1 VSEVFPNAP
10 LALVA
15 FEVRY
20 LEEAPLTA
28 RPALGGLK
36 AALAEHLPLR
46 DDLRQHEVALRVGA
60 PEAPAVQVTVVP
72 RFTTRD
78 RTTACQVSPTSLI
91 IETTAY
97 AGFDPFLTLIHAA
110 LRAVADVAKPDGVTR
125 IGLRYID
132 EIRVPGI
139 EEPPGEWRGYI
150 DEHLLAPVADEF
162 VKAAQLIP
170 HTWQGV
176 VQYGTGPDRAV
187 VLRYGPAEGYAVPP
201 GGPTRRK
208 DPPPQGLYFLL
219 DSDSFWQPSDEIPTF
234 DPETL
239 VAACRELHTPVR
251 ALFDTVVTNRLV
263 DEVFRQP
270 AEEGGVA

>member
-20 LEEAPLTA
+20 LECAALIA
-28 RPALGGLK
+28 RPALERLK

-46 DDLRQHEVALRVGA
+46 DDLRQQVTLSLAA
-60 PEAPAVQVTVVP
+60 AEAPAVQQVTVVP
-72 RFTTRD
+72 RFTTRN

-97 AGFDPFLTLIHAA
+97 AGFDPFLSLIRAA
-110 LRAVADVAKPDGVTR
+110 LEAVAEVERPDGVTR
-125 IGLRYID
+125 VGLRYID

-139 EEPPGEWRGYI
+139 AEPPGAWNGYI
-150 DEHLLAPVADEF
+150 NEHLLAPVAEEF

-170 HTWQGV
+170 RTWQGV
-176 VQYGTGPDRAV
+176 VQYETGPDRAV

-201 GGPTRRK
+201 GGPTRRR
-208 DPPPQGLYFLL
+208 DAPPPGLYFLL
-219 DSDSFWQPSDEIPTF
+219 DSDSYWHPSDEIPEF
-234 DPETL
+234 EPERL
-239 VAACRELHTPVR
+239 AAATRDLHTPVK
-251 ALFDTVVTNRLV
+251 ALFETVVTDRLV

-270 AEEGGVA
+270 VGKGSAT

>member
-20 LEEAPLTA
+20 LERAALVA
-28 RPALGGLK
+28 RPALERLK

-46 DDLRQHEVALRVGA
+46 DDLRQQKVTLSTGA
-60 PEAPAVQVTVVP
+60 ADAPAVEVTVVP

-78 RTTACQVSPTSLI
+78 RTTACQVSSTSLI

-97 AGFDPFLTLIHAA
+97 AGFDPFLSLISAA
-110 LRAVADVAKPDGVTR
+110 LEAVAEVERPDGVTR
-125 IGLRYID
+125 VGLRYID

-139 EEPPGEWRGYI
+139 AAPPGDWRGYI

-162 VKAAQLIP
+162 VKAAQLVP
-170 HTWQGV
+170 RTWQGV

-201 GGPTRRK
+201 GGPTRRR
-208 DPPPQGLYFLL
+208 DAPPPGLYFLL
-219 DSDSFWQPSDEIPTF
+219 DSDSFWQPSDEIPEF
-234 DPETL
+234 DPERL
-239 VAACRELHTPVR
+239 AATTRELHTPVK
-251 ALFDTVVTNRLV
+251 ALFDTVVTDRLV

-270 AEEGGVA
+270 LGKGDAT

>member
-1 VSEVFPNAP
+1 MSEVYPNAP

-15 FEVRY
+15 FEIRY
-20 LEEAPLTA
+20 LEQASLSA
-28 RPALGGLK
+28 RPALSGLK

-46 DDLRQHEVALRVGA
+46 DDFRQHEVALKVGA
-60 PEAPAVQVTVVP
+60 AEAPAVQVTVVP

-97 AGFDPFLTLIHAA
+97 AGFETFLTLIGAA
-110 LRAVADVAKPDGVTR
+110 LQAVAEVGKPDGVTR

-132 EIRVPGI
+132 EIRAPGV
-139 EEPPGEWRGYI
+139 EEAPGDWRGYI
-150 DEHLLAPVADEF
+150 DEHLLAPIADEF

-208 DPPPQGLYFLL
+208 DPPPPGLYFLL
-219 DSDSFWQPSDEIPTF
+219 DSDSFWQPSDEIPEF
-234 DPETL
+234 DTEAL
-239 VAACRELHTPVR
+239 VAASRQLHTPVR
-251 ALFDTVVTNRLV
+251 ALFDTVVTDRLV